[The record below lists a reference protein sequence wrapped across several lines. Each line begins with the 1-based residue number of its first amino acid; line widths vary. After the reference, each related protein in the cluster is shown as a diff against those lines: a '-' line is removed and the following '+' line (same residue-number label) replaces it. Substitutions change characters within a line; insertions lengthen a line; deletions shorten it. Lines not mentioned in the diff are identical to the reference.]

1 MRRSL
6 FFPVVLLA
14 AGLGLA
20 GCGSKDSKSTG
31 SETIAAE
38 SNAPE
43 SVVDSGAGTEASVAP
58 VTDAGTV
65 ASSGDSTA
73 AAPIPCPA
81 ADGSS
86 PVTHAFPGY
95 PPKCIDDA
103 KSYEAVMETSKGTMT
118 FALDQK
124 IAPLTVN
131 SFVYLARYHYF
142 EGILFHRVVPDF
154 VLQAGDPLTL
164 DPSKAD
170 RFGTG
175 GPGYTIN
182 DEFPKAPGAYKI
194 GSLVMAKT
202 QEPNSS
208 GSQFFIVSGSGG
220 VQLPPTYSLFGE
232 IVSGQETIDAINK
245 LGVSDGP
252 PTEAVKIVK
261 ITINEK

>member
-14 AGLGLA
+14 AGLGLV
-20 GCGSKDSKSTG
+20 GCGTKDAKSSTG
-31 SETIAAE
+31 SETIAPETIAE
-38 SNAPE
+38 TVASE
-43 SVVDSGAGTEASVAP
+43 SVAGNETPTEASTAEVA
-58 VTDAGTV
+58 
-65 ASSGDSTA
+65 GDSA
-73 AAPIPCPA
+73 AATALPCPA

-86 PVTHAFPGY
+86 PVTHEFPAY
-95 PPKCIDDA
+95 PAKCIDDT
-103 KSYEAVMETSKGTMT
+103 KSYEAVMETSKGTIT

-154 VLQAGDPLTL
+154 VLQAGDPKTL
-164 DPSKAD
+164 DPAKAD
-170 RFGTG
+170 QFGTG

-182 DEFPKAPGAYKI
+182 DEFPKEPGAYKI

-208 GSQFFIVSGSGG
+208 GSQFFIVSGTGG
-220 VQLPPTYSLFGE
+220 TQLPPSYSLFGQL
-232 IVSGQETIDAINK
+232 VSGQETIDAIAK
-245 LGVSDGP
+245 LGVTDGP
-252 PTEAVKIVK
+252 PSEAVKIVK